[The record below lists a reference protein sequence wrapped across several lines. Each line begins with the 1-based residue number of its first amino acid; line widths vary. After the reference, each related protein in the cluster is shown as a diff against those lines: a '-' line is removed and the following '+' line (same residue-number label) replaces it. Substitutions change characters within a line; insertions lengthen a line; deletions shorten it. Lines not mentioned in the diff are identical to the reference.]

1 VSLKNRGNFEN
12 PQLLNARARRAT
24 SESCGRAT
32 ANATVGL
39 LQSQECGPNPC
50 KDGCM
55 ATDPSN
61 WHQALACVTGAHVH
75 GEQRITTHELLTSHL
90 GVPVTDQNARRLRRV
105 MRELGWLGPRR
116 MRWGGRTTNGYWRY
130 PTAGPPAVVRGEPA
144 EASVEQNTLA
154 SELEAVTQLGLQKL
168 DHILR
173 LPTDPSNGNILR
185 AQTAAAATAVNAQ
198 LRADETKMK
207 QVQKGDM
214 LAQLI
219 EIMEVERVKL
229 MEFDRANLEKEQHK
243 TLPEEK

>member
-1 VSLKNRGNFEN
+1 M
-12 PQLLNARARRAT
+12 T
-24 SESCGRAT
+24 
-32 ANATVGL
+32 
-39 LQSQECGPNPC
+39 
-50 KDGCM
+50 
-55 ATDPSN
+55 TDPTN
-61 WHQALACVTGAHVH
+61 WHRALAYVTGALVR
-75 GEQRITTHELLTSHL
+75 GEQRITTHELLAVHL
-90 GVPVTDQNARRLRRV
+90 GVPVTDQNGRRLRPV
-105 MRELGWLGPRR
+105 MHDLGWQGPRR
-116 MRWGGRTTNGYWRY
+116 MRWGKRTTNGYWRH
-130 PTAGPPAVVRGEPA
+130 PTAGLPAVVREEPA

-185 AQTAAAATAVNAQ
+185 AQTTAAATAVNAQ

-229 MEFDRANLEKEQHK
+229 MEIDRANLDKERHK
-243 TLPEEK
+243 TLPDKNTSS